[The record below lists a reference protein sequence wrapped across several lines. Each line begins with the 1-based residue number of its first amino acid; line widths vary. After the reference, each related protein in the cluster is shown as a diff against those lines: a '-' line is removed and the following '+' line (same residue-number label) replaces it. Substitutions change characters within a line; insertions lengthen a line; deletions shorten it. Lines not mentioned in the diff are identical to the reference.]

1 MPLGSTQGSSKVGRP
16 LQSRVGVDQAARPKS
31 LAPDPDLATEIVT
44 VNCDLDGY
52 FMGSVD
58 GVIRG

>member
-16 LQSRVGVDQAARPKS
+16 LQSRVGFDQAARPKS
-31 LAPDPDLATEIVT
+31 LAPDPDLATDDGLF
-44 VNCDLDGY
+44 CDLDGY